1 MVLTHG
7 LVDTVEEHN
16 DNVNLI
22 LPTKCVEI
30 LCRISAAVS
39 SMVTQNVAPKQ
50 PKAKEESEVIS
61 KKNVK
66 QMLKVCNTT
75 LWTWTKCNYLVQVKL

>member
-1 MVLTHG
+1 MVLAHG
-7 LVDTVEEHN
+7 LVDTVEKHN
-16 DNVNLI
+16 GNINLI

-50 PKAKEESEVIS
+50 PKAKEKSELS
-61 KKNVK
+61 PRR
-66 QMLKVCNTT
+66 M
-75 LWTWTKCNYLVQVKL
+75 